1 MTSSTPW
8 QMGPLIGLVDTQM
21 ILSKSPGF
29 GLISLS
35 LTMMEPTALVQV
47 PACIKAKVHMELAG
61 KPIPATPV
69 HMTSITFANYYD
81 DNREQI

>member
-1 MTSSTPW
+1 MIFSTSW
-8 QMGPLIGLVDTQM
+8 QMGPLIGLVDIQM
-21 ILSKSPGF
+21 ILSKSPGS

-35 LTMMEPTALVQV
+35 LTMMEPTVLVQAPV
-47 PACIKAKVHMELAG
+47 CIKVKVHMELVG
-61 KPIPATPV
+61 KPTLVTPV

>member
-1 MTSSTPW
+1 MISSTPW

-35 LTMMEPTALVQV
+35 LTMMEATVLVQV
-47 PACIKAKVHMELAG
+47 PVCIKAKVHMELAG
-61 KPIPATPV
+61 KPTPV
-69 HMTSITFANYYD
+69 TPAHMTCFTFAK
-81 DNREQI
+81 

>member
-1 MTSSTPW
+1 
-8 QMGPLIGLVDTQM
+8 MGPLIGLVDTQM
-21 ILSKSPGF
+21 IPSKSPGF

-69 HMTSITFANYYD
+69 HMTSITFAN
-81 DNREQI
+81 